1 MGCKNSTSTKVEPF
15 HQTRENGVIP
25 TAHQNGHIPSSKI
38 VDTPRETLDQLPNQ
52 KDSYVNN
59 AGKDTRILENQTEQT
74 QNDAEHTEEEPDE
87 TTVQPISINQ
97 DTVTSGEH
105 PNETGTK
112 NENQSE
118 TGTPRDQTARS
129 SGDQSQ
135 RSTSREPVVVPTMS
149 MAEEDLLRTNYTIK
163 DISIHNQSK
172 GLIDIF
178 PHRKNVY
185 STAKFK
191 DAMKNV
197 VIQKYEKFKEEEK
210 KVDDYDYNSDFYETW
225 KRSPIFLVLFKYTKM
240 YLRFSD
246 IKTVLPSCKVANVL
260 DNDDFFMDIITDS
273 TLILDDLKGDS
284 KITECKKEYRD
295 LLQRFLD
302 ICNKLT
308 TGDDSFNDSLEPNG
322 RTDGRVSNM
331 KGQDP
336 NTIEFPI
343 ADIIQADLTVLRKWI
358 EKWEPFDTEVPS
370 EGAWPILPD
379 KVVNALTDL
388 IELQDF
394 CRVSSDGLPG
404 FDFTIDGEVAWP
416 VIELDIVKNDKSTEE
431 QEKVWR
437 SREYR
442 TDLNDPTFLLS
453 RQTRLEMYFINKYE
467 WDSSKLDPYRGFTTR
482 LQRGWKEFQALAETE
497 EFTVIPEDEY

>member
-15 HQTRENGVIP
+15 NQTRENGVIP
-25 TAHQNGHIPSSKI
+25 TSQQNGHIPSKI
-38 VDTPRETLDQLPNQ
+38 LDTPRETLGQLPHQ
-52 KDSYVNN
+52 KDTYANN
-59 AGKDTRILENQTEQT
+59 AVNDTRILENQTEET
-74 QNDAEHTEEEPDE
+74 QKTAEHAEEEPDE
-87 TTVQPISINQ
+87 TTVQPISLNQ

-112 NENQSE
+112 FENQSE
-118 TGTPRDQTARS
+118 TGTPRDLTARS

-163 DISIHNQSK
+163 DISIHNESK
-172 GLIDIF
+172 GFIDIF
-178 PHRKNVY
+178 PLGENVY

-210 KVDDYDYNSDFYETW
+210 KVDDYDYQEDFYKNW
-225 KRSPIFLVLFKYTKM
+225 KSSPIFLVLYRYTKM
-240 YLRFSD
+240 FLRFSD
-246 IKTVLPSCKVANVL
+246 IKAELPACKVANVV
-260 DNDDFFMDIITDS
+260 DNDELTKDIIKDS
-273 TLILDDLKGDS
+273 TTILDDLKGDS
-284 KITECKKEYRD
+284 KITEYKKEYRD

-302 ICNKLT
+302 ICKKLT
-308 TGDDSFNDSLEPNG
+308 TGDDSFNDSHGPNG
-322 RTDGRVSNM
+322 RLSNM
-331 KGQDP
+331 TGQDP

-343 ADIIQADLTVLRKWI
+343 PDTIQADLTVLRKWT
-358 EKWEPFDTEVPS
+358 EKWQPFDTDVPT
-370 EGAWPILPD
+370 EGAWAILPD

-394 CRVSSDGLPG
+394 CRISSDGLPD
-404 FDFTIDGEVAWP
+404 FDFTIEGEVAWP
-416 VIELDIVKNDKSTEE
+416 VIELDIVKNDTTTEE

-442 TDLNDPTFLLS
+442 TDLNDPMFLLS

-467 WDSSKLDPYRGFTTR
+467 WDSSKLDPYRGFTTT